1 MRNPV
6 QWLVFFAKP
15 RRQSFL
21 TKCLNPH
28 CLILPVG
35 ESLGKDWW
43 VTFLPEGM
51 TGSWVLR
58 HRGFV
63 WNAAKGC
70 WGSQTI
76 DLGGFLTQMVM
87 SGLLRSSYLCPMP
100 VCCLQFQALSLWA
113 QYWQLQAHRDPTA
126 HGTQATER
134 PSLFQCPAS
143 KEGIPVAFPPESS
156 SVTGEV
162 VLQLV
167 RLHVCP
173 LILMLAQRSRGGSV
187 CLERHKMSFHWKEG
201 SAAREGQ
208 RNSGNRN
215 TSIYQRTH
223 LVELLPFLQWL

>member
-100 VCCLQFQALSLWA
+100 VCCLQFQALSLSEHNTGSSRLTGI
-113 QYWQLQAHRDPTA
+113 QQLMVPKQQRDPLFSSA
-126 HGTQATER
+126 QHPRKGFQWPFPLNQALLR
-134 PSLFQCPAS
+134 GRWYSSWSGFMYAL
-143 KEGIPVAFPPESS
+143 SS
-156 SVTGEV
+156 S
-162 VLQLV
+162 
-167 RLHVCP
+167 C
-173 LILMLAQRSRGGSV
+173 
-187 CLERHKMSFHWKEG
+187 
-201 SAAREGQ
+201 
-208 RNSGNRN
+208 
-215 TSIYQRTH
+215 
-223 LVELLPFLQWL
+223 